1 MTYRQTATATM
12 GWGSSVPPE
21 CATLDLCRWVEGED
35 HCGRCRSSERRRAR
49 CWGERKRGG
58 MGEESWVGEVG
69 GADGVFGY
77 LYRVGMAMYWHRYG
91 GCHCHTRVLE
101 FQRIGA
107 IPVAEARTSVF
118 FEGHT
123 SVLCHDDREQE
134 IR

>member
-1 MTYRQTATATM
+1 MTNRQTATATV
-12 GWGSSVPPE
+12 GWGSSVPLE
-21 CATLDLCRWVEGED
+21 CASLDLCRWVVGED

-58 MGEESWVGEVG
+58 KGEESWVGEVG
-69 GADGVFGY
+69 VADWVFGY

-91 GCHCHTRVLE
+91 RCHTRVLA

-123 SVLCHDDREQE
+123 SVQYRDDREQE